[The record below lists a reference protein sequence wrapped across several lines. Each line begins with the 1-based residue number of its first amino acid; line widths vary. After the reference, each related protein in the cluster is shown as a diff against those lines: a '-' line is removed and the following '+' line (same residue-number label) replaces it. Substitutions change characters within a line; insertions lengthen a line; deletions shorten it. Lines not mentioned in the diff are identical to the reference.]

1 MTSIRTIL
9 IIAWLTVGAFLWL
22 EWNKESS
29 APAVDAATELA
40 GEADADTLPLPSLP
54 ATADGEPAPVPRAGG
69 EAPAMA
75 AAPAAAA
82 SAARRVEL
90 SNDVLRLSL
99 DGGNVHRAE
108 LLQYRESRKPDAPLV
123 RLFDDTPANR
133 YSAQSGWVS
142 ESGAPAHDAGF
153 VPEGT
158 QDRIALAEG
167 QDKVSA
173 AFVWTGADGV
183 TIRRTYT
190 LARGDYALRVR
201 DDIVNTGA
209 QPWTGYVYRRLSRIP
224 PHVERS
230 MTNPDT
236 FAFRGAAW
244 YTPEEKYEKRVYDDF
259 AEDGPINRNNV
270 QGGWVALLQHY
281 FFTGWVPQ
289 KDQAANYELQSTGR
303 VRGVSANGPEFT
315 VAPGGNDS
323 TEATLWIG
331 PKLPE
336 RLAQTAKGLDLT
348 LDYGIF
354 TLIAEPIHWMLRN
367 LHTVTGNW
375 GWAIVLLVVIIKL
388 LMYPLSAA
396 QYKSMAKMR
405 KFQPR
410 LQQLK
415 ERYGD
420 DRQKLQM
427 ATFELYKKEKI
438 NPAGGCLP
446 ILIQMPVFL
455 ALYWVLLESVE
466 LRQAP
471 WMLWIQD
478 LTARDPFFILPTINA
493 AVMWYTQRLTP
504 MTGMDPMQQRV
515 FQFMPLIFG
524 VMFALFPAGLVLYW
538 VTNGSIGLVQQI
550 WMMRIYGDKD
560 AKK

>member
-1 MTSIRTIL
+1 MTSIRSIL

-22 EWNKESS
+22 EWSKEQS
-29 APAVDAATELA
+29 APADAPAI
-40 GEADADTLPLPSLP
+40 EAAADLDEDALPPPSLP
-54 ATADGEPAPVPRAGG
+54 AAREGASAVPRAPGS
-69 EAPAMA
+69 APAMTA
-75 AAPAAAA
+75 AAPAAGAA
-82 SAARRVEL
+82 QRLEL
-90 SNDVLRLSL
+90 SNDVLRLTL
-99 DGGNVHRAE
+99 DGGSVRRAE

-123 RLFDDTPANR
+123 RLLDDSAGSR
-133 YSAQSGWVS
+133 YLAQSGWVS
-142 ESGAPAHDAGF
+142 ERGAPTHEAGF
-153 VPEGT
+153 RPEGSRT
-158 QDRIALAEG
+158 RVALGKGEDR
-167 QDKVSA
+167 VSTS
-173 AFVWTGADGV
+173 FVWTGADGV

-201 DDIVNTGA
+201 DEIVNGSA
-209 QPWTGYVYRRLSRIP
+209 QPWTGYIYRQLSRIP
-224 PHVERS
+224 PTVERS
-230 MTNPDT
+230 MTDPDT
-236 FAFRGAAW
+236 FSFRGAAW
-244 YTPEEKYEKRVYDDF
+244 YTPKDKYDKRAYEDF
-259 AEDGPINRNNV
+259 VDDGPLGQNNV

-289 KDQAANYELQSTGR
+289 KDQAANYALQTRGR
-303 VRGVSANGPEFT
+303 VHAIAATGPEFT
-315 VAPGGNDS
+315 VAPGAKDS
-323 TEATLWIG
+323 TEATLWVG
-331 PKLPE
+331 PKLPD
-336 RLAQTAKGLDLT
+336 RLQQTAPGLDLT

-354 TLIAEPIHWMLRN
+354 TLIAEPIHWTLRW
-367 LHTVTGNW
+367 LHAVTGNW

-415 ERYGD
+415 ERYGED
-420 DRQKLQM
+420 KQKLQM

-478 LTARDPFFILPTINA
+478 LTARDPYFILPVINA
-493 AVMWYTQRLTP
+493 AVMWYTQKLTP
-504 MTGMDPMQQRV
+504 MTGMDPMQQRI
-515 FQFMPLIFG
+515 FQFMPLVFG
-524 VMFALFPAGLVLYW
+524 VMFALFPSGLVLYW
-538 VTNGSIGLVQQI
+538 VTNGAIGLIQQI

>member
-1 MTSIRTIL
+1 MTSIRSIL

-22 EWNKESS
+22 EWSKEQN
-29 APAVDAATELA
+29 APAEAPVAEAAAASVDE
-40 GEADADTLPLPSLP
+40 DLPPPSLP
-54 ATADGEPAPVPRAGG
+54 AAADGASAVPRAPGS
-69 EAPAMA
+69 APQMAA

-82 SAARRVEL
+82 AATRVEL
-90 SNDVLRLSL
+90 SNDVLRLTL
-99 DGGNVHRAE
+99 DGGSVRRAE
-108 LLQYRESRKPDAPLV
+108 LLKYRESRKPDAALV
-123 RLFDDTPANR
+123 RLLDDSAGSR
-133 YSAQSGWVS
+133 YLAHSGWVS
-142 ESGAPAHDAGF
+142 DRGAPTHESGFQPVGAQRRVVLG
-153 VPEGT
+153 
-158 QDRIALAEG
+158 QG
-167 QDKVSA
+167 QDSVST

-183 TIRRTYT
+183 SIRRTYT

-201 DDIVNTGA
+201 DEIVNAGT
-209 QPWTGYVYRRLSRIP
+209 QPWTGYIYRRLSRVP
-224 PHVERS
+224 PNVERS

-244 YTPEEKYEKRVYDDF
+244 YTPKEKYEKRAYEDF
-259 AEDGPINRNNV
+259 VDDGPIDRNNV

-289 KDQAANYELQSTGR
+289 KDQAANYALQTSGR
-303 VRGVSANGPEFT
+303 VQGISATGPEFT
-315 VAPGGNDS
+315 VAPGTQDS
-323 TEATLWIG
+323 TDATLWIG

-336 RLAQTAKGLDLT
+336 RLQQTAPGLDLT
-348 LDYGIF
+348 LDYGVF
-354 TLIAEPIHWMLRN
+354 TLIAEPIHWLLRQ

-415 ERYGD
+415 ERYGED
-420 DRQKLQM
+420 KQKLQM

-478 LTARDPFFILPTINA
+478 LTARDPFFILPVINA
-493 AVMWYTQRLTP
+493 AVMWYTQKLTP
-504 MTGMDPMQQRV
+504 MTGLDPIQQRM
-515 FQFMPLIFG
+515 FQFMPLVFG

-538 VTNGSIGLVQQI
+538 VTNGAIGLVQQV